1 MGRALLLFAI
11 TTLVGCRPEIGDECE
26 TSVDC
31 SPTGDRLCD
40 ITQPGGYCTIFN
52 CEPDT
57 CPDEAACIEYAAQ
70 PSTLPECRD
79 PHATT
84 RYQRSFCLKKCDD
97 DSDCRDERYVCTR
110 IAPGNPWGAIN
121 VDTSGEV
128 KVCTV
133 PFSGKPLVPGEHETA
148 VCTGSS
154 D

>member
-1 MGRALLLFAI
+1 MGRALLLFVVL
-11 TTLVGCRPEIGDECE
+11 TLAGCRPEIGDECE

-57 CPDEAACIEYAAQ
+57 CPDEAACIEYAGQ
-70 PSTLPECRD
+70 PSTLPECAD

-97 DSDCRDERYVCTR
+97 DSDCRDDNYVCSR
-110 IAPGNPWGAIN
+110 IGPGNPWGALN
-121 VDTSGEV
+121 VDGPGEV

-133 PFSGKPLVPGEHETA
+133 PFSGAPLVPGSHETA
-148 VCTGSS
+148 VCTGAT

>member
-11 TTLVGCRPEIGDECE
+11 TALVACRPQIGDECE

-31 SPTGDRLCD
+31 SSTQERLCD
-40 ITQPGGYCTIFN
+40 ISQPGGYCTIFN

-57 CPDEAACIEYAAQ
+57 CPDESACIEYAAQ
-70 PSTLPECRD
+70 PSVLPECRD

-84 RYQRSFCLKKCDD
+84 RYQRSFCLQKCEEDG
-97 DSDCRDERYVCTR
+97 DCRDRYVCTR
-110 IAPGNPWGAIN
+110 IDAANPWGAIN
-121 VDTSGEV
+121 VDGGDV

-133 PFSGKPLVPGEHETA
+133 PYSGKPLVPGEHETA
-148 VCTGSS
+148 VCSGNS